1 VHLLAGWKCRHS
13 IISRIV
19 RHSEGE
25 RNFGDPGLLVE
36 AGDLFELAFTSL
48 SWKAIT
54 DTVRTVLIPL

>member
-1 VHLLAGWKCRHS
+1 
-13 IISRIV
+13 V

-25 RNFGDPGLLVE
+25 RNLGDLGLLVE

-48 SWKAIT
+48 SWKAMT